1 MLLSVDSVWCQASLE
16 IRPNQCRRWVFGPVY
31 SQVLMFLCCCDVVL
45 VWLCFPSI
53 VMSITY
59 IIEDWSFL
67 ENETIY
73 DNVTP
78 YVVDPKTLSCE
89 MEELAPTAALIL
101 CLFLVTI
108 FILAI
113 PGNLLV
119 GYVIGSRKQALT
131 ASDVYLIHLTIA
143 DGLMALTIPFL
154 AASTIKGWIFGDFM
168 CKILHLIIETN
179 FYTSILFLACIS
191 IDRYLIIVRASES
204 HRSRQRMCSRI
215 LCAAV
220 WALGVALALPSF
232 FNEVTNLDS
241 NPKIKICTKNFDI
254 GNASSWRLATRV
266 FRHVFGFFLPLVV
279 MIVCYSIT
287 IIRLLHT
294 RGFQKHRAMKVIIAV
309 VIAFLLC
316 WTPYH
321 ILMVVD
327 TALRADLIPFNCA
340 IRRSVTTAL
349 DITNNLA
356 LLHSCIN
363 PVLYAFVGEKFRRN
377 MTQLFQRRVR
387 QERLSG
393 SKISRSTSQTS
404 EGNGAVL

>member
-1 MLLSVDSVWCQASLE
+1 MSFTVT
-16 IRPNQCRRWVFGPVY
+16 FG
-31 SQVLMFLCCCDVVL
+31 D
-45 VWLCFPSI
+45 W
-53 VMSITY
+53 Y
-59 IIEDWSFL
+59 IE

-73 DNVTP
+73 DNLTP
-78 YVVDPKTLSCE
+78 YVVDPKTLPCE
-89 MEELAPTAALIL
+89 MEMLDPTAALIL
-101 CLFLVTI
+101 CLLLIAI

-119 GYVIGSRKQALT
+119 GCVIGSRKQALT
-131 ASDVYLIHLTIA
+131 PSDVYLIHLTIA

-154 AASTIKGWIFGDFM
+154 AAALIKGWIFGDLM
-168 CKILHLIIETN
+168 CKILPLIVETN

-191 IDRYLIIVRASES
+191 IDRYLVIVHASES

-232 FNEVTNLDS
+232 FNDVTKLDS
-241 NPKIKICTKNFDI
+241 NPKIKICTRNFDI
-254 GNASSWRLATRV
+254 GSATSWRLATRV
-266 FRHVFGFFLPLVV
+266 FRHMFGFFLPLVV

-321 ILMVVD
+321 ITMVVD
-327 TALRADLIPFNCA
+327 TLLRADLVPFSCA
-340 IRRSVTTAL
+340 VRRSVTMAM
-349 DITNNLA
+349 DITNSLA
-356 LLHSCIN
+356 LFHSCIN

-377 MTQLFQRRVR
+377 MTQLFERRVR

-393 SKISRSTSQTS
+393 SKFSRSTSQTS
-404 EGNGAVL
+404 ECNGAVL